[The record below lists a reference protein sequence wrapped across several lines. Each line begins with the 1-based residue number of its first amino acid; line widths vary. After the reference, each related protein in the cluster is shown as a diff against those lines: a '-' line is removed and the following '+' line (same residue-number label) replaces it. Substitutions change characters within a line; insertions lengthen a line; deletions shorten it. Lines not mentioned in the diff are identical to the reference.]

1 MDLADTANVHQLAD
15 TASNLVDKFVPV
27 SFQVCLLL
35 PCMAEPALVNT
46 PMCQH
51 AHGPLMLSAVPVL
64 ANAVRKQ
71 IPPRNEITKET
82 ILYLS
87 VWEADELK
95 LCLFVA
101 RHSVRSPGLPP

>member
-51 AHGPLMLSAVPVL
+51 AHCPLTLSALPVL
-64 ANAVRKQ
+64 AIAVRKQ
-71 IPPRNEITKET
+71 IRTPKKGNYGGKNKT
-82 ILYLS
+82 Y
-87 VWEADELK
+87 
-95 LCLFVA
+95 FVPIGMGSERA
-101 RHSVRSPGLPP
+101 EFMLVCS